1 MPKKRGRPRK
11 KPSDEPVV
19 TYVPEPSAEPDA
31 EVETDGKPQM
41 TSIQLTPAVR
51 DRLWKLKFRKTYD
64 TFLAELC
71 EMYEAAHKEE

>member
-11 KPSDEPVV
+11 TPVEEPVV
-19 TYVPEPSAEPDA
+19 TYVPEPGAEPDTLEEA
-31 EVETDGKPQM
+31 DGKPQM

-64 TFLAELC
+64 AFLAELC
-71 EMYEAAHKEE
+71 DLYEANHQE

>member
-11 KPSDEPVV
+11 TPVEEPVV
-19 TYVPEPSAEPDA
+19 TYVPEQVAEPDA
-31 EVETDGKPQM
+31 QEEADGKPQM

-64 TFLAELC
+64 VFLAELC
-71 EMYEAAHKEE
+71 DMYEEAHKE